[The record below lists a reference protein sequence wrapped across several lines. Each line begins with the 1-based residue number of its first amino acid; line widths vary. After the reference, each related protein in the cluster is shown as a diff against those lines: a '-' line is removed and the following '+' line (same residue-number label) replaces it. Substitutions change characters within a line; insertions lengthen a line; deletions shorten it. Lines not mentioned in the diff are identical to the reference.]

1 MSQKSAATTNPT
13 SHKVLDS
20 TQLVSGAPE
29 LGRNVGGGEDLL
41 EVCKKLTRNMRKNIK
56 K

>member
-1 MSQKSAATTNPT
+1 MSQKSAATTRT

-20 TQLVSGAPE
+20 TQLVSV
-29 LGRNVGGGEDLL
+29 LQLL
-41 EVCKKLTRNMRKNIK
+41 EEEHLLEERKKLTRNMRKNIK